1 MNSTSSIITIGREYG
16 SGGRQIGQEVAK
28 YFGIKCYDKELLEH
42 AANESGICKEL
53 FENHDERPTNSFL
66 YSLVMDTYSFGYS
79 SSGFTDMPMNHK
91 VFLAQFDAIK
101 KLASEGPCVMVG
113 RCADYALSEYKDC
126 FSVFVH
132 ADTDWRINRLSQKHN
147 KTAKEAKDIDATDI
161 RGFLYAYKQ
170 SRGISNLSLN
180 NKRSAISSFFSW
192 LADEEYIDKD
202 PTRKIKKIKV
212 TKKKKKAFTA
222 DEMERMRIACTDI
235 RDRALIEMLASTGCR
250 VSELSSIRLNDI
262 DFIRKKVRIIGKGD
276 KERTVFIS
284 DQAMIYLNRYLE
296 TRQDNNISLFVS
308 KRHPYNQLKKD
319 GIERIVRDL
328 GKSCNVYAH
337 PHKFRRTLCTQLIK
351 RGMPLQDVAI
361 LLGHADINMTA
372 GTYYDASDD
381 MIEYEYIRYAA

>member
-1 MNSTSSIITIGREYG
+1 MRDKIINNILIKMGSRIRKNDLEFLGQVLVEELRDVQIKKETTALAEYND
-16 SGGRQIGQEVAK
+16 SMRK
-28 YFGIKCYDKELLEH
+28 LK
-42 AANESGICKEL
+42 
-53 FENHDERPTNSFL
+53 
-66 YSLVMDTYSFGYS
+66 
-79 SSGFTDMPMNHK
+79 DM
-91 VFLAQFDAIK
+91 FLATLLIENKSKRTIEQYNLHLTQFA
-101 KLASEGPCVMVG
+101 EFFT
-113 RCADYALSEYKDC
+113 YKE
-126 FSVFVH
+126 V
-132 ADTDWRINRLSQKHN
+132 
-147 KTAKEAKDIDATDI
+147 KDIDATDI
-161 RGFLYAYKQ
+161 RNFLYAYKQ
-170 SRGISNLSLN
+170 SRGISNISLN

-192 LADEEYIDKD
+192 LVDEEYIDKD

-250 VSELSSIRLNDI
+250 VSELSCIKLNDI

-296 TRQDNNISLFVS
+296 TRKDNNISLFVS

-351 RGMPLQDVAI
+351 RGMPLQDFAI

>member
-1 MNSTSSIITIGREYG
+1 MRDRII
-16 SGGRQIGQEVAK
+16 SNVL
-28 YFGIKCYDKELLEH
+28 IKMGNRIKKKELDYLE
-42 AANESGICKEL
+42 NVLVEEFRDVQIKKESTEL
-53 FENHDERPTNSFL
+53 TEYND
-66 YSLVMDTYSFGYS
+66 SLKKLKDT
-79 SSGFTDMPMNHK
+79 
-91 VFLAQFDAIK
+91 FLATLIVENKSNRTIEQYNLHLTQF
-101 KLASEGPCVMVG
+101 V
-113 RCADYALSEYKDC
+113 DY
-126 FSVFVH
+126 F
-132 ADTDWRINRLSQKHN
+132 TG
-147 KTAKEAKDIDATDI
+147 KEAKDIDATDI

-192 LADEEYIDKD
+192 LTDEEYIDKD

-222 DEMERMRIACTDI
+222 DEMERMRIVCTDI

-250 VSELSSIRLNDI
+250 VSELSSIKLNDI

-308 KRHPYNQLKKD
+308 KRHPYDQLRKD

>member
-1 MNSTSSIITIGREYG
+1 MRSDDNSATGKEYNFTHNLRRRFEIMRDKIINNILIKMGSRIRKNDLEFLGQVLVEELRDVQIKKETTELAEYND
-16 SGGRQIGQEVAK
+16 SMRK
-28 YFGIKCYDKELLEH
+28 LK
-42 AANESGICKEL
+42 
-53 FENHDERPTNSFL
+53 
-66 YSLVMDTYSFGYS
+66 
-79 SSGFTDMPMNHK
+79 DM
-91 VFLAQFDAIK
+91 FLATLLIENKSKRTIEQYNLHLTQFA
-101 KLASEGPCVMVG
+101 EFFT
-113 RCADYALSEYKDC
+113 YKE
-126 FSVFVH
+126 V
-132 ADTDWRINRLSQKHN
+132 
-147 KTAKEAKDIDATDI
+147 KDIDATDI
-161 RGFLYAYKQ
+161 RNFLYAYKQ
-170 SRGISNLSLN
+170 SRGISNISLN

-328 GKSCNVYAH
+328 GRSCNVYAH

-351 RGMPLQDVAI
+351 RGMPIQNVAI

>member
-1 MNSTSSIITIGREYG
+1 MRDRII
-16 SGGRQIGQEVAK
+16 SNVL
-28 YFGIKCYDKELLEH
+28 IKMGNRIKKKELDYLE
-42 AANESGICKEL
+42 NVLVEEFRDVQIKKESTEL
-53 FENHDERPTNSFL
+53 TEYND
-66 YSLVMDTYSFGYS
+66 SLRKLKDT
-79 SSGFTDMPMNHK
+79 
-91 VFLAQFDAIK
+91 FLATLIVENKSNRTIEQYNLHLTQF
-101 KLASEGPCVMVG
+101 V
-113 RCADYALSEYKDC
+113 DY
-126 FSVFVH
+126 F
-132 ADTDWRINRLSQKHN
+132 TG
-147 KTAKEAKDIDATDI
+147 KEAKDIDATDI

-192 LADEEYIDKD
+192 LTDEEYIDKD
-202 PTRKIKKIKV
+202 PTRKIKKIK
-212 TKKKKKAFTA
+212 
-222 DEMERMRIACTDI
+222 RI
-235 RDRALIEMLASTGCR
+235 DRALIEMLASTGCR

-296 TRQDNNISLFVS
+296 TRQDKNISLFVS
-308 KRHPYNQLKKD
+308 KRHPYNQLRKD